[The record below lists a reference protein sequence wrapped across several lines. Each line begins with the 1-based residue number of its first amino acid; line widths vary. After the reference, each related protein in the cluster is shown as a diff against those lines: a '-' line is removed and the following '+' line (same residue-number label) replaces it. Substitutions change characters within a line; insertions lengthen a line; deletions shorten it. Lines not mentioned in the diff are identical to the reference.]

1 MAKRKA
7 KKLISKIVI
16 QKKRILNNTKYYI
29 NQIMRCKMEYLNVLK
44 DLSMYVGVSGREKE
58 ISQFIEGLFKNYCD
72 EVRIDEFY
80 NVCGYKKGSG
90 DTGIKIMIMAHHDE
104 IGMLVK
110 SFDDR
115 GFVKFTNIGGIDT
128 KILLAQE
135 VIIHGSEDVYGVI
148 GAKPPH
154 LLKPEETKK
163 AVKMED
169 LYIDTGL
176 SKETISKLVSIGDVI
191 TFKTY
196 PFELKGNKLSSK
208 CLDNRAGVAAL
219 LDIMERLSKLSHND
233 DVIFVATSQEELGLS
248 GAKIASYNIN
258 PDMAIVIDACH
269 GEIPDASKDET
280 YALGKGPAIAIGP
293 NLHRAYTNKIIEV
306 AKEENIPY
314 QIDVEPGN
322 TGTEA
327 WATQVSRAGI
337 PSLLISIPVKYMHTT
352 VETLN
357 INDIKNTGKLVS
369 RFVSGL

>member
-1 MAKRKA
+1 MDY
-7 KKLISKIVI
+7 ISI
-16 QKKRILNNTKYYI
+16 
-29 NQIMRCKMEYLNVLK
+29 LK
-44 DLSMYVGVSGREKE
+44 DLSTYVGVSGREKG
-58 ISQFIEGLFKNYCD
+58 ISRYIEGLFKEYCD
-72 EVRIDEFY
+72 EVKIDSFY
-80 NVCGYKKGSG
+80 NVCGYKKGASHSG
-90 DTGIKIMIMAHHDE
+90 KKIMIMAHHDE

-110 SFDDR
+110 SIDDK
-115 GFVKFTNIGGIDT
+115 GFIKFTNIGGIDT

-135 VIIHGSEDVYGVI
+135 VVIHGSKDVYGVI

-154 LLKPEETKK
+154 LLKPEEVKR

-176 SKETISKLVSIGDVI
+176 SKESVAQLVSIGDVI

-196 PFELKGNKLSSK
+196 PFELKNSKLSSK
-208 CLDNRAGVAAL
+208 CLDNRAGVAVL
-219 LDIMERLSKLSHND
+219 LDILERLSKLKHND
-233 DVIFVATSQEELGLS
+233 DVVFVATSQEELGLS

-258 PDMAIVIDACH
+258 PDLAIVIDACQ
-269 GEIPDASKDET
+269 GEIPDVSKDESYT
-280 YALGKGPAIAIGP
+280 LGKGPAIAIGP
-293 NLHRAYTNKIIEV
+293 NLHRAHTKKIIEL

-337 PSLLISIPVKYMHTT
+337 PTLLISIPLKYMHTT
-352 VETLN
+352 VETVH
-357 INDIKNTGKLVS
+357 INDIKNAGKLIS

>member
-1 MAKRKA
+1 
-7 KKLISKIVI
+7 
-16 QKKRILNNTKYYI
+16 
-29 NQIMRCKMEYLNVLK
+29 MEYISVLK
-44 DLSMYVGVSGREKE
+44 DLSTYVGVSGREKD
-58 ISQFIEGLFKNYCD
+58 ISQYIEGLFKKYCD
-72 EVRIDEFY
+72 EVKIDEFY
-80 NVCGYKKGSG
+80 NVCGYKMGSSISG
-90 DTGIKIMIMAHHDE
+90 KKIMIMAHHDE

-110 SFDDR
+110 SIDDK

-135 VIIHGSEDVYGVI
+135 VVIHGSEDIYGVI

-154 LLKPEETKK
+154 LLKAEEVKK

-176 SKETISKLVSIGDVI
+176 TKESISKLVSIGDVI

-208 CLDNRAGVAAL
+208 CFDNRAGVAAL
-219 LDIMERLSKLSHND
+219 LDIMERLLKLNHND
-233 DVIFVATSQEELGLS
+233 DVVFVATSQEELGLS

-258 PDMAIVIDACH
+258 PDLAIVIDACH
-269 GEIPDASKDET
+269 GTIPDASKDET
-280 YALGKGPAIAIGP
+280 YALGKGSAIAIGP
-293 NLHRAYTNKIIEV
+293 NLHRAYTKKIIEV

-337 PSLLISIPVKYMHTT
+337 PTLLVSIPLKYMHTT
-352 VETLN
+352 IETIH